1 MTNYQQRA
9 PEAMIY
15 QICLRG
21 QLDQTWAEWFA
32 GLEIVALTNGDT
44 LLVGLIADQAA
55 LYGLIKKIR
64 DLGMPLISLMPLNS
78 TTSSFNP
85 HEQV

>member
-32 GLEIVALTNGDT
+32 GLEIVALANGDT
-44 LLVGLIADQAA
+44 LLVGLITDQAA

-64 DLGMPLISLMPLNS
+64 DLGMPLISLMPLTS
-78 TTSSFNP
+78 TTSTFNP
-85 HEQV
+85 PEQA